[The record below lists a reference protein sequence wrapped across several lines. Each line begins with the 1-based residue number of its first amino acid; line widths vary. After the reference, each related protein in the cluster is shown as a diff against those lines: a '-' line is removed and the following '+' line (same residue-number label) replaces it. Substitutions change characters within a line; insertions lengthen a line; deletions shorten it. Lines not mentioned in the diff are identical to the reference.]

1 MSIFN
6 DWSELSDTRKK
17 VWAFGSAIFLSLAI
31 GSKSKMTSLHAD
43 NSVSTKW
50 NPLKVWA
57 STIHSTPSKWSA
69 SIITNTFNWNNQC
82 LNICLLLGMTGHVSS
97 AKAPDRLSCSNSF
110 LHIKRND
117 HRLRKLPDPLCF
129 GRRLS
134 KGFCAW
140 HTCHHGLGL
149 PNLHHEKW
157 HSMDLLES
165 GEKLISDGNFVKK
178 LKT

>member
-1 MSIFN
+1 MNRKVHVSTLHIWWAFSTIDRN
-6 DWSELSDTRKK
+6 FSSDSRQK

-57 STIHSTPSKWSA
+57 STIHIAFWLLNASTPSKWSA

-110 LHIKRND
+110 LITD
-117 HRLRKLPDPLCF
+117 WGSYQIPFALEEDYP
-129 GRRLS
+129 
-134 KGFCAW
+134 KGFVHDILVIMDWDSPIFIMKSGIAW
-140 HTCHHGLGL
+140 
-149 PNLHHEKW
+149 
-157 HSMDLLES
+157 
-165 GEKLISDGNFVKK
+165 IF
-178 LKT
+178 